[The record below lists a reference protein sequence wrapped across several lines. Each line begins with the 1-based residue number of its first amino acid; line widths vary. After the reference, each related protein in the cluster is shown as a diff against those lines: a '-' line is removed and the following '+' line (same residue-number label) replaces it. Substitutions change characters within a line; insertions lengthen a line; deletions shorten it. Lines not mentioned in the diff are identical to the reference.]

1 MAQYDLEIQKSKIG
15 GKFTQEKRETFKDE
29 EDTKKPLDVNYDFTK
44 KQAPQISIKPEH
56 FTTTSEMIREIEAM
70 KLGPAS
76 HDPNFKLTEKRLDT
90 GIIKIQKDIYQKPEG

>member
-1 MAQYDLEIQKSKIG
+1 M
-15 GKFTQEKRETFKDE
+15 
-29 EDTKKPLDVNYDFTK
+29 
-44 KQAPQISIKPEH
+44 
-56 FTTTSEMIREIEAM
+56 MREIEAM